1 MGISQR
7 REREKKQRRKDILDA
22 ARSLFWK
29 KGYDGTTI
37 PAIARAAE
45 LAPGTLYLYFTNKD
59 SLYVELLLEG
69 YDKLRQRLIDAAE
82 SHSSPADQ
90 AEAVIDGFFDFARQS
105 PEYFDIIFFV
115 IQKDRD
121 GGWGETFDQGQLV
134 QLEARLGS
142 CKAIA
147 ANVLEKLD
155 IRATTQEINRS
166 VDAIWTM
173 AAGVVF
179 FFRRKGEADIFTVM
193 AGEAKTLILRG
204 LLR

>member
-7 REREKKQRRKDILDA
+7 REREKQQRSKDILDA
-22 ARSLFWK
+22 ARSLFWIN
-29 KGYDGTTI
+29 GYDGTTI
-37 PAIARAAE
+37 PAIAKAAE
-45 LAPGTLYLYFTNKD
+45 LAPGTLYLYFANKD

-69 YDKLRQRLIDAAE
+69 YEALREKLIAAAG

-90 AEAVIDGFFDFARQS
+90 AEAVIDGFFDFAKQS

-134 QLEARLGS
+134 QLEARLDS

-147 ANVLEKLD
+147 ANVLRKLD

-166 VDAIWTM
+166 VDAVWTM
-173 AAGVVF
+173 LAGVVF
-179 FFRRKGEADIFTVM
+179 FFRRKEEADVFAVM
-193 AGEAKTLILRG
+193 AAEAKKLILRG
-204 LLR
+204 LLQ

>member
-7 REREKKQRRKDILDA
+7 RAREKRQRRKDILDA

-37 PAIARAAE
+37 PAIAQATE
-45 LAPGTLYLYFTNKD
+45 LAPGTLYLYFANKD

-69 YDKLRQRLIDAAE
+69 YEKLRERLTAARE
-82 SHSSPADQ
+82 GHASPADQ
-90 AEAVIDGFFDFARQS
+90 AEAVIDGFFGFARQS

-115 IQKDRD
+115 IQKERE
-121 GGWGETFDQGQLV
+121 GGWGDTFDQGQLV
-134 QLEARLGS
+134 QLEARLDS
-142 CKAIA
+142 CKTIA
-147 ANVLEKLD
+147 ANVLKNLD
-155 IRATTQEINRS
+155 TRATTQKISRQ

-173 AAGVVF
+173 LAGVVF
-179 FFRRKGEADIFTVM
+179 FFRRTREEDDFAVM
-193 AGEAKTLILRG
+193 AAEAKKVILRG